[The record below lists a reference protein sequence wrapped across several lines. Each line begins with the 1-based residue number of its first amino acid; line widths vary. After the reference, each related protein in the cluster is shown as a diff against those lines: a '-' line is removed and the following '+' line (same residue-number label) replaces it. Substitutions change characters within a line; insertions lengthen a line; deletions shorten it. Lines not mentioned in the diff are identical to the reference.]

1 MAKEDKT
8 DGLNF
13 WEHLDVLRTAIVK
26 IVAVAV
32 VFGIAAFCFKEK
44 LFAVILAP
52 KNDGFITYRLF
63 NRIAAWAGGETG
75 SFAVQLINTGLAGQ
89 FVIHMKTALCAG
101 VLCASPIS
109 FTSCSGSCRLPV
121 CLRAEIC
128 RADSRRRLCNVPDG
142 CGGQL
147 LSYFPADIPFPWNLS
162 GQR

>member
-8 DGLNF
+8 DGLSF

-101 VLCASPIS
+101 VACARRPIS
-109 FTSCSGSCRLPV
+109 FTSCSGSCRLP
-121 CLRAEIC
+121 CMPA
-128 RADSRRRLCNVPDG
+128 SGNVP
-142 CGGQL
+142 CG
-147 LSYFPADIPFPWNLS
+147 
-162 GQR
+162 

>member
-8 DGLNF
+8 DGLSF

-32 VFGIAAFCFKEK
+32 VFGIAAFCFKENF
-44 LFAVILAP
+44 LPLSCP
-52 KNDGFITYRLF
+52 ENDGFITYRLF

-101 VLCASPIS
+101 VLCASPYILYQLFRFVS
-109 FTSCSGSCRLPV
+109 PACMPASGNMP
-121 CLRAEIC
+121 
-128 RADSRRRLCNVPDG
+128 
-142 CGGQL
+142 CG
-147 LSYFPADIPFPWNLS
+147 
-162 GQR
+162 

>member
-8 DGLNF
+8 DGLSF

-32 VFGIAAFCFKEK
+32 VFGIAAFCLRKNFCRYPCPEK
-44 LFAVILAP
+44 RRLHHVPSFQPDCSMGRRRDREFCRAAHQHGTGRAVRHP
-52 KNDGFITYRLF
+52 HEDGIMRGCPV
-63 NRIAAWAGGETG
+63 R
-75 SFAVQLINTGLAGQ
+75 V
-89 FVIHMKTALCAG
+89 ALYPLPVVPVRVAC
-101 VLCASPIS
+101 
-109 FTSCSGSCRLPV
+109 PV

>member
-32 VFGIAAFCFKEK
+32 VFGIAAICYKEK

-52 KNDGFITYRLF
+52 KNAGVLTYRLF

-75 SFAVQLINTGLAGQ
+75 SFAVQIINT
-89 FVIHMKTALCAG
+89 
-101 VLCASPIS
+101 
-109 FTSCSGSCRLPV
+109 
-121 CLRAEIC
+121 
-128 RADSRRRLCNVPDG
+128 
-142 CGGQL
+142 
-147 LSYFPADIPFPWNLS
+147 
-162 GQR
+162 

>member
-8 DGLNF
+8 DGLSF

-63 NRIAAWAGGETG
+63 NRIAAWA
-75 SFAVQLINTGLAGQ
+75 ARP
-89 FVIHMKTALCAG
+89 G
-101 VLCASPIS
+101 VLP
-109 FTSCSGSCRLPV
+109 CSSSTRDWPGS
-121 CLRAEIC
+121 
-128 RADSRRRLCNVPDG
+128 S
-142 CGGQL
+142 
-147 LSYFPADIPFPWNLS
+147 SS
-162 GQR
+162 T